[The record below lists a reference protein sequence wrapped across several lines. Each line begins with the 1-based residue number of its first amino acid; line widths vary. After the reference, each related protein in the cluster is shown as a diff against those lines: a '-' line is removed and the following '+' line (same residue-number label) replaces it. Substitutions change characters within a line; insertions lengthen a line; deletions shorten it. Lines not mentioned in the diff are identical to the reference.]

1 MVFEPRDGKLVRR
14 PDRLAVEE
22 FIAAR
27 ARAVAEKV

>member
-1 MVFEPRDGKLVRR
+1 MAATEDYTVLAN
-14 PDRLAVEE
+14 DRLAVEE